1 MSPSWTGLVLLA
13 SLLVAI
19 QAKGDLNDFNSDKQT
34 ISPERIAQ
42 YFTDTVIQGKQRD
55 EMRKNADL
63 KENISGV
70 GKAEQKCSDRVF
82 QSRQAA
88 QENGKEFSLGVQ
100 PTVGLGAALLIFL
113 GVGVFAAG
121 IAQAFQ
127 LVSTHTLS
135 HDISREI
142 NQENSNES
150 ANLIKLISS

>member
-1 MSPSWTGLVLLA
+1 M
-13 SLLVAI
+13 
-19 QAKGDLNDFNSDKQT
+19 
-34 ISPERIAQ
+34 
-42 YFTDTVIQGKQRD
+42 
-55 EMRKNADL
+55 
-63 KENISGV
+63 

-127 LVSTHTLS
+127 LVSTHTLIMIFLAKS
-135 HDISREI
+135 IKKFLRI
-142 NQENSNES
+142 C
-150 ANLIKLISS
+150 NLI

>member
-1 MSPSWTGLVLLA
+1 M
-13 SLLVAI
+13 
-19 QAKGDLNDFNSDKQT
+19 
-34 ISPERIAQ
+34 
-42 YFTDTVIQGKQRD
+42 
-55 EMRKNADL
+55 
-63 KENISGV
+63 

-88 QENGKEFSLGVQ
+88 KENGKEFSLGVQ

-127 LVSTHTLS
+127 LVSTNNTLS